1 MAQGLVAV
9 RRQKGFSYV
18 IVMFLVAILSVAAV
32 RALENTLTLE
42 RRDKEREALWRGKA
56 YRDAIRL
63 YYESSPGTGKSYP
76 QELKDLL
83 YDQRLVRP
91 TRPLRRLYTDPLS
104 GGEWGVIRNDD
115 GRIIG
120 VHPNSNAVPLKQEG
134 FPDELGGFTAAK
146 RYTDWKFVY
155 QPR

>member
-1 MAQGLVAV
+1 M
-9 RRQKGFSYV
+9 RQEQGFSYV
-18 IVMFLVAILSVAAV
+18 IVMFLVAVLSITAV
-32 RALENTLTLE
+32 RALENTLTRE
-42 RRDKEREALWRGKA
+42 RRDKEAETLWRGLA
-56 YRDAIRL
+56 YREAIRI

-83 YDQRLVRP
+83 YDSRLVRP

-104 GGEWGVIRNDD
+104 GGAWTVIRNEE

-120 VHPNSNAVPLKQEG
+120 VRPNSNTVPLKQAG
-134 FPDELGGFTAAK
+134 FPDTLDAFTGAK
-146 RYTDWKFVY
+146 HYSDWKFVY

>member
-9 RRQKGFSYV
+9 RRQEGFSYV
-18 IVMFLVAILSVAAV
+18 IAMFLIAVLSIAGV

-42 RRDKEREALWRGKA
+42 QRDKEAETLWRGMA
-56 YRDAIRL
+56 YREAIRI
-63 YYESSPGTGKSYP
+63 YYSNSPGTDKSFP

-83 YDQRLVRP
+83 YDARLVRP
-91 TRPLRRLYTDPLS
+91 NRPLRKLYKDPLS
-104 GGEWGVIRNDD
+104 GGDWGVIRNEE

-120 VHPNSNAVPLKQEG
+120 VYPNSSGSPLKQAG
-134 FPDELGGFTAAK
+134 FPDELASFIGAK
-146 RYTDWKFVY
+146 HYSDWKFIY